1 MKVAFNATA
10 MLPSL
15 TGIGRYAREI
25 AHGLHTSADIDAEFM
40 YGLRWSRAV
49 RSAAMPGANAL
60 FPILRDKLRAGGYG
74 PRRWAQT
81 LSLASRDL
89 SARFDLYHE
98 PAVVALPFRGPTVIT
113 VHDLSWIRYPETQP
127 QARVRALNR
136 YFEQGIRRASMV
148 LTPSEF
154 VRKDIIGTFAL
165 DPSKVRTTHL
175 AADTAFSPLHNQQTA
190 PTLNRFG
197 LQHGQ
202 YIIAV
207 GTLEPRKNLSAALD
221 AFAQLPPSDRAR
233 FPLVLVGMAG
243 WNSSVLQ
250 KKLDA
255 LVVDG
260 QVRQLGYLPHADLVA
275 LTAGAHLMLFPSLY
289 EGFGLPPLE
298 AMACGV
304 PSVVAHVASLPEVV
318 GDAGLWVEPDDSTAI
333 AQSILRIIHD
343 PLKRAELSEL
353 GIRRA
358 KLFSWKKCVAQTIDA
373 YRVALT

>member
-1 MKVAFNATA
+1 
-10 MLPSL
+10 
-15 TGIGRYAREI
+15 
-25 AHGLHTSADIDAEFM
+25 
-40 YGLRWSRAV
+40 
-49 RSAAMPGANAL
+49 
-60 FPILRDKLRAGGYG
+60 
-74 PRRWAQT
+74 
-81 LSLASRDL
+81 
-89 SARFDLYHE
+89 
-98 PAVVALPFRGPTVIT
+98 
-113 VHDLSWIRYPETQP
+113 
-127 QARVRALNR
+127 
-136 YFEQGIRRASMV
+136 
-148 LTPSEF
+148 
-154 VRKDIIGTFAL
+154 
-165 DPSKVRTTHL
+165 
-175 AADTAFSPLHNQQTA
+175 
-190 PTLNRFG
+190 
-197 LQHGQ
+197 
-202 YIIAV
+202 
-207 GTLEPRKNLSAALD
+207 
-221 AFAQLPPSDRAR
+221 
-233 FPLVLVGMAG
+233 MAG

-304 PSVVAHVASLPEVV
+304 PSVVARVASLPEVV